1 MKFEKEYFTS
11 QSFSKKELL
20 NLNNAITKTFNIAT
34 TNKDPEVIFHFT
46 YMALLKIGI
55 YALAKRG
62 YRIKSRPGHH
72 IKILEALSNITQNEE
87 IAIIGNNMRK
97 NRNLDIYS
105 FSAIIT
111 KEETLEYL
119 IFVKKILKKITG

>member
-1 MKFEKEYFTS
+1 MKFEKEYFTF

-20 NLNNAITKTFNIAT
+20 NLNNAITKALNIAT
-34 TNKDPEVIFHFT
+34 TNKYPEVIFHFT

-55 YALAKRG
+55 YALAKRE

-72 IKILEALSNITQNEE
+72 IKILDALSSITHNEE

-105 FSAIIT
+105 SSAIIT
-111 KEETLEYL
+111 KEAAQEYL
-119 IFVKKILKKITG
+119 IFVKKIFKQITD